1 MRTRWPWK
9 RAPCRQRNANA
20 RSTSVDDEARPL
32 NLNDLQLF
40 VQAVESGGFAAA
52 ARRLGIPKSTV
63 SKRVA
68 ELEDGLGARLIQRT
82 SRSFTL
88 TDVGR
93 DFLDHARAV
102 VIEAEAAESV
112 VRRRQ
117 VEPRGVVKITTS
129 VPTAQFQLADRLP
142 LLALAHPKVRVELH
156 ATDRFVDMVQEGFDI
171 AVRSHFAPLPASGL
185 VQRRL
190 SGEPIILVASPG
202 YLSGR
207 GKPRRPEDLGEHDGL
222 LTSAMATQWRL
233 RGRVGEA
240 VTVVPRVRM
249 SADESLVLLKAATA
263 GLGIVCLPE
272 SFTRADV
279 EAQRLTRV
287 LPAWTAGAVT
297 TTILTPHRRGQLP
310 AVRAVIDFLM
320 AKADEA

>member
-1 MRTRWPWK
+1 M
-9 RAPCRQRNANA
+9 
-20 RSTSVDDEARPL
+20 
-32 NLNDLQLF
+32 NLNDLQIF
-40 VQAVESGGFAAA
+40 VQAVECGGFAAA

-68 ELEDGLGARLIQRT
+68 ELEEGLGARLIQRT
-82 SRSFTL
+82 SRSFML

-117 VEPRGVVKITTS
+117 VEPSGVVKITTS
-129 VPTAQFQLADRLP
+129 VPTAQFRLADRLP
-142 LLALAHPKVRVELH
+142 LLALAHPKVRVELQ
-156 ATDRFVDMVQEGFDI
+156 ATDRFVDLVQEGFDI

-190 SGEPIILVASPG
+190 SVEPIILVASPG
-202 YLSGR
+202 YLTGR
-207 GKPRRPEDLGEHDGL
+207 SKPRRPEDLSEHDGL

-233 RGRVGEA
+233 RGRSGEA
-240 VTVVPRVRM
+240 VTVVPRARM
-249 SADESLVLLKAATA
+249 SADESLVLLKSAIA
-263 GLGIVCLPE
+263 GLGIACLPE
-272 SFTRADV
+272 SFTREDV
-279 EAQRLTRV
+279 AAGRLVRV
-287 LPAWTAGAVT
+287 LPTWTAGTVT

-320 AKADEA
+320 EGADAA

>member
-1 MRTRWPWK
+1 M
-9 RAPCRQRNANA
+9 
-20 RSTSVDDEARPL
+20 
-32 NLNDLQLF
+32 NLNDLHLF

-68 ELEDGLGARLIQRT
+68 ELEDALGARLIQRT

-93 DFLDHARAV
+93 DFLDHARAAV
-102 VIEAEAAESV
+102 MEAEAAENV

-117 VEPRGVVKITTS
+117 AEPSGVVRITTS
-129 VPTAQFQLADRLP
+129 VPTAQFRLADRLP

-156 ATDRFVDMVQEGFDI
+156 ATDRFVDLVQEGFDI
-171 AVRSHFAPLPASGL
+171 AVRSHFSPLPASGL

-190 SGEPIILVASPG
+190 TVESTILVASPG
-202 YLSGR
+202 YLSSCGR
-207 GKPRRPEDLGEHDGL
+207 IRRPEDLSEHDGL
-222 LTSAMATQWRL
+222 LTSATATSWRL
-233 RGRVGEA
+233 RGRAGET
-240 VTVVPRVRM
+240 VTVMPRARM
-249 SADESLVLLKAATA
+249 TADESLVLLKAATA
-263 GLGIVCLPE
+263 GLGVVCLPE
-272 SFTRADV
+272 TFTRADV
-279 EAQRLTRV
+279 EAGRLVRV
-287 LPAWTAGAVT
+287 LPAWTAGMVT

-320 AKADEA
+320 EGAGGA

>member
-1 MRTRWPWK
+1 M
-9 RAPCRQRNANA
+9 
-20 RSTSVDDEARPL
+20 
-32 NLNDLQLF
+32 NLNDLHFF

-68 ELEDGLGARLIQRT
+68 ELEDALGARLIQRT

-93 DFLDHARAV
+93 DFLDHARAAV
-102 VIEAEAAESV
+102 LEAEAAENV

-117 VEPRGVVKITTS
+117 AEPAGVVRITTS
-129 VPTAQFQLADRLP
+129 VPTAQFRLADRLP
-142 LLALAHPKVRVELH
+142 LLALAHPKVHVELH
-156 ATDRFVDMVQEGFDI
+156 ATDRFVDLVQEGFDI

-190 SGEPIILVASPG
+190 GVDSTILVASPG
-202 YLSGR
+202 YLSSRGR
-207 GKPRRPEDLGEHDGL
+207 IRRPEDLSEHDGL
-222 LTSAMATQWRL
+222 LTSATATSWRL
-233 RGRVGEA
+233 RGRTGET
-240 VTVVPRVRM
+240 VTVTPRARM
-249 SADESLVLLKAATA
+249 TADESQVLLQAVTA
-263 GLGIVCLPE
+263 GLGVVCLPE
-272 SFTRADV
+272 TFTRV
-279 EAQRLTRV
+279 HEEAGRLVRV
-287 LPAWTAGAVT
+287 LPGWTAGTVT

-320 AKADEA
+320 EGAGDA

>member
-1 MRTRWPWK
+1 M
-9 RAPCRQRNANA
+9 NF
-20 RSTSVDDEARPL
+20 
-32 NLNDLQLF
+32 NDLHLF

-68 ELEDGLGARLIQRT
+68 ELEDALGARLIQRT

-93 DFLDHARAV
+93 DFLDHARAA
-102 VIEAEAAESV
+102 VIEAEAAENV

-117 VEPRGVVKITTS
+117 AEPSGVVRITTS
-129 VPTAQFQLADRLP
+129 VPTAQFRLADRLP

-156 ATDRFVDMVQEGFDI
+156 ATDRFVDLVQEGFDI
-171 AVRSHFAPLPASGL
+171 AVRSHFSPLPASGL
-185 VQRRL
+185 VQRQL
-190 SGEPIILVASPG
+190 AVEPTILVASPG
-202 YLSGR
+202 YLSLR
-207 GKPRRPEDLGEHDGL
+207 NRIRRPEDLSEHDGL
-222 LTSAMATQWRL
+222 LTRAPVTQWRL
-233 RGRVGEA
+233 RGRAGET
-240 VTVVPRVRM
+240 VTVMPRERM
-249 SADESLVLLKAATA
+249 TADESLVLLKAATA

-272 SFTRADV
+272 TFTRVDV
-279 EAQRLTRV
+279 EAGRLVRV
-287 LPAWTAGAVT
+287 LPAWTAGTVT

-320 AKADEA
+320 EGAGKA

>member
-1 MRTRWPWK
+1 M
-9 RAPCRQRNANA
+9 
-20 RSTSVDDEARPL
+20 
-32 NLNDLQLF
+32 NLNDLHIF

-52 ARRLGIPKSTV
+52 ARRLRIPKSTV

-93 DFLDHARAV
+93 DFYDHARAA
-102 VIEAEAAESV
+102 VIEAEAAENV

-117 VEPRGVVKITTS
+117 VEPSGVVKITTA
-129 VPTAQFQLADRLP
+129 VPTAQFRLAERLP
-142 LLALAHPKVRVELH
+142 LLARTYPKLRVELH
-156 ATDRFVDMVQEGFDI
+156 ATDRFVDVVQEGFDI

-190 SGEPIILVASPG
+190 AVESIILVASPG
-202 YLSGR
+202 YLAEH
-207 GKPRRPEDLGEHDGL
+207 GKPRHPEDLSEHDGL
-222 LTSAMATQWRL
+222 PTSATATTWKL
-233 RGRVGEA
+233 RGRSGEA
-240 VTVVPRVRM
+240 ALVVPRARM
-249 SADESLVLLKAATA
+249 IADESIVLLKAAIA
-263 GLGIVCLPE
+263 GLGIVCMPE
-272 SFTRADV
+272 TLVRADV
-279 EAQRLTRV
+279 EAGRLVRV
-287 LPAWTAGAVT
+287 LPGWTAGMVT

-320 AKADEA
+320 EGADAA

>member
-1 MRTRWPWK
+1 M
-9 RAPCRQRNANA
+9 
-20 RSTSVDDEARPL
+20 
-32 NLNDLQLF
+32 NLNDLHLF
-40 VQAVESGGFAAA
+40 VQAAESGGFAAA

-102 VIEAEAAESV
+102 VIEAEAAENV

-117 VEPRGVVKITTS
+117 AEPSGVVRITTS
-129 VPTAQFQLADRLP
+129 VPTAQFRLADRLP
-142 LLALAHPKVRVELH
+142 RLALVLPKVRVELH
-156 ATDRFVDMVQEGFDI
+156 ATDRFVDLVQEGFDI

-190 SGEPIILVASPG
+190 SVEPTILVASPG
-202 YLSGR
+202 YLSGH
-207 GKPRRPEDLGEHDGL
+207 GKPRRPEELGEHEGL
-222 LTSAMATQWRL
+222 LTNALATQWRL
-233 RGRVGEA
+233 RGRTGDT
-240 VTVVPRVRM
+240 VTVAPRGRM
-249 SADESLVLLKAATA
+249 IADETLVLLKAAQA
-263 GLGIVCLPE
+263 GLGVACLPE

-279 EAQRLTRV
+279 AAGHLVRV
-287 LPAWTAGAVT
+287 LPAWTAGLVT

-320 AKADEA
+320 ADADEAGASSP

>member
-1 MRTRWPWK
+1 M
-9 RAPCRQRNANA
+9 
-20 RSTSVDDEARPL
+20 
-32 NLNDLQLF
+32 NLNDLQIF

-68 ELEDGLGARLIQRT
+68 ELEEGLGARLIQRT

-102 VIEAEAAESV
+102 VIEAEAAENV

-117 VEPRGVVKITTS
+117 AEPSGVVRITTS
-129 VPTAQFQLADRLP
+129 VPTAQFRLADRLP
-142 LLALAHPKVRVELH
+142 RLALAHPKVRVELH
-156 ATDRFVDMVQEGFDI
+156 ATDRFVDLVQEGFDI

-190 SGEPIILVASPG
+190 SVEPTILVASPG
-202 YLSGR
+202 YLAGR
-207 GKPRRPEDLGEHDGL
+207 GKPRQPEDLEEHDGL
-222 LTSAMATQWRL
+222 LTNAMAAQWRL
-233 RGRVGEA
+233 RGRTGDTA
-240 VTVVPRVRM
+240 TVVPRARM
-249 SADESLVLLKAATA
+249 IADESLVLLKAAVA
-263 GLGIVCLPE
+263 GLGVVCLPE
-272 SFTRADV
+272 SFTRVDV
-279 EAQRLTRV
+279 EAGRLVRV
-287 LPAWTAGAVT
+287 LPSWTAGTVM

-320 AKADEA
+320 ADADEA